1 MKKINYILPQ
11 PIQYQTPLINFLTKK
26 GIKLKVFYR
35 SNISTKKFFDMDFNK
50 KIRWDTN
57 LLKGYN
63 YHFLNYIGPNKSNHI
78 FPLTTEF
85 KSVFHN
91 NEYIWLHGIKNWYN
105 LLILILNIYYKKKIL
120 VRDEV
125 HNTSKIRGRINIL
138 FNKFFYK
145 ILDRLIFKYLY
156 IGSANKKYYLDQ
168 GINKKKLIFI
178 PYVVDNDY
186 FFSSDNNIK
195 KKTNI
200 LLASKFIKKKG
211 IDIFLKTLIICNK
224 NNLFQKNVNVRIVG
238 DGVLRGELENIV
250 KKNKLY
256 NVKFLRFKNQKSLKK
271 EYSKSDIFI
280 LPSRYEP
287 WGLTI
292 NEAMASANVV
302 VSSKKVGSSFDLI
315 KCNYNGYR
323 FKNEK
328 DLSKFLL
335 KIFNNKKKINLF
347 KKRSLKIIKK
357 WSFKECYL
365 NIIKMLSQ

>member
-1 MKKINYILPQ
+1 MKKINYILPH

-50 KIRWDTN
+50 NIRWDTD
-57 LLKGYN
+57 LISGHK
-63 YHFLNYIGPNKSNHI
+63 YHFLNYIGPNKSNNI
-78 FPLTTEF
+78 FPITTEF
-85 KSVFHN
+85 KNIFHN
-91 NEYIWLHGIKNWYN
+91 CEFIWLHGIKNWYN
-105 LLILILNIYYKKKIL
+105 LLILFLNIYYRKKIL
-120 VRDEV
+120 IRDEV
-125 HNTSKIRGRINIL
+125 HKTSKIRGKINIL

-145 ILDRLIFKYLY
+145 VLDGFVFKYLC
-156 IGSANKKYYLDQ
+156 IGSANKKYYLDH
-168 GINKKKLIFI
+168 GINKKKLILM

-186 FFSSDNNIK
+186 FFNSDTNLR

-211 IDIFLKTLIICNK
+211 IDIFLRSLIICNK

-238 DGVLRGELENIV
+238 DGVLRNELMDIV
-250 KKNKLY
+250 KKNKLT
-256 NVKFLRFKNQKSLKK
+256 NVKLLRFKNQKSLKK

-292 NEAMASANVV
+292 NEAMASSNVV

-315 KCNYNGYR
+315 KNNYNGYS
-323 FKNEK
+323 FKNEN

-347 KKRSLKIIKK
+347 KKRSLNIIKK
-357 WSFKECYL
+357 WSFEECYL
-365 NIIKMLSQ
+365 NIIKILS